1 MNSIQGI
8 GSMQQAMGMQR
19 PPQALLTDEQ
29 KTKITDILSQ
39 YDASNVT
46 EDDAK
51 AIFKA
56 FKEAG
61 IRPGPGM
68 RETIEAAGFDAEEL
82 REMGMSDSDKQGPPP
97 PPPSGGGGQG
107 QSVSVSALKSLQ
119 SILSQYDLTNLS
131 SDEESDLITKL
142 NESGLMMS
150 AGNIIDLT
158 A

>member
-1 MNSIQGI
+1 MNNIQGT
-8 GSMQQAMGMQR
+8 GSMQQVMGMQR
-19 PPQALLTDEQ
+19 PPQASLTDEQ
-29 KTKITDILSQ
+29 KTKINDILSQ

-51 AIFKA
+51 AIFQA
-56 FKEAG
+56 FKDAG

-82 REMGMSDSDKQGPPP
+82 REEGMSDSDKQGPPP
-97 PPPSGGGGQG
+97 PPPGGGGQG

-142 NESGLMMS
+142 NESGLMMG